1 MWYKYFKELNMVIK
15 EKIREKINKLKEN
28 RYEIVQKAKDAALV
42 QLVLQVLWG
51 LLQQLVWLLMPQKLF

>member
-1 MWYKYFKELNMVIK
+1 MVIK